1 MTPINR
7 PLTNDERQLMHELA
21 VQVVCSQTGC
31 SPDAAVEALES
42 FAKDGT
48 LILRG
53 DTENA
58 YLEAGGNVLV
68 HADRDWLAFHA
79 SYPGNDPLRDARPI
93 EQDDDQGRG
102 RHRDQA
108 QPGHR
113 HGAGAHARSLPRLKI
128 DGRTDA
134 KTTETGPAQT
144 G

>member
-79 SYPGNDPLRDARPI
+79 SYPRAGRRPGGGVAIVTRPSPDTATVPARM
-93 EQDDDQGRG
+93 
-102 RHRDQA
+102 H
-108 QPGHR
+108 
-113 HGAGAHARSLPRLKI
+113 AHYL
-128 DGRTDA
+128 D
-134 KTTETGPAQT
+134 
-144 G
+144 

>member
-58 YLEAGGNVLV
+58 YLEAGGNVLA

-108 QPGHR
+108 QPDTATVPARMH
-113 HGAGAHARSLPRLKI
+113 AHYL
-128 DGRTDA
+128 D
-134 KTTETGPAQT
+134 
-144 G
+144 

>member
-68 HADRDWLAFHA
+68 HADRDWLA
-79 SYPGNDPLRDARPI
+79 
-93 EQDDDQGRG
+93 
-102 RHRDQA
+102 
-108 QPGHR
+108 
-113 HGAGAHARSLPRLKI
+113 LPRVVSRQRPAARRPTYRA
-128 DGRTDA
+128 GRRPGGGVAIVTRPSPDTA
-134 KTTETGPAQT
+134 TVPARMHAHYLD
-144 G
+144 

>member
-53 DTENA
+53 DTDNA

-93 EQDDDQGRG
+93 EQDDDQG
-102 RHRDQA
+102 
-108 QPGHR
+108 
-113 HGAGAHARSLPRLKI
+113 AGSPS
-128 DGRTDA
+128 
-134 KTTETGPAQT
+134 
-144 G
+144 